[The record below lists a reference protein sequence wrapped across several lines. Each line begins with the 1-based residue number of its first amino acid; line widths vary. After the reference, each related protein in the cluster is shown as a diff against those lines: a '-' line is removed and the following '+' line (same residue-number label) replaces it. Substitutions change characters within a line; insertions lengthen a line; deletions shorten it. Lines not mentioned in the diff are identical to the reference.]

1 MGRSKKSFK
10 KRSLLPCS
18 HKKFGTIDKELEKH
32 TEKMN
37 HLENQISELNAKIED
52 MKKSGMTGLN
62 VNGGENTSSPGG
74 SVVSAKEKE
83 RKRSI
88 IVTGIPEYGRSE
100 REAWYWDQS
109 CMSKILNYLE
119 IGAPPVSFYRLGKNA
134 ERSRM
139 MKVVFATSFD
149 QKAVLARAPRL
160 KYFPSGQVKV
170 FVRPSLTKEQR
181 VEYSKAQRDK
191 FLSRSRVNSFPP
203 PTNSNVTQ
211 NLT

>member
-1 MGRSKKSFK
+1 MSKRRSKSCEAEPIGTKLK
-10 KRSLLPCS
+10 LKREDDDEL
-18 HKKFGTIDKELEKH
+18 KFGTIDKELEKH

-160 KYFPSGQVKV
+160 KYFPSGQIETK
-170 FVRPSLTKEQR
+170 SLLE
-181 VEYSKAQRDK
+181 
-191 FLSRSRVNSFPP
+191 
-203 PTNSNVTQ
+203 
-211 NLT
+211 